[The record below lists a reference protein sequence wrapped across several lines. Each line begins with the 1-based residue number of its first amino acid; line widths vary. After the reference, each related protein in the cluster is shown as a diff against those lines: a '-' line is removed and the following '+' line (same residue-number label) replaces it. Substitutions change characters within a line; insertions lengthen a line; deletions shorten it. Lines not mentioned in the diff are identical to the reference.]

1 MAAVAAPR
9 PSSSPDWARKYP
21 PLLALGVAALLLLAV
36 LPNSLNLPQTN
47 PTQTLEYAP
56 VPPDENS
63 NDVPPSG
70 NLAAVGLG
78 SSSGIRGGGAA
89 GGNDQGTTT
98 TTTTEGVLGALPT
111 EGQKGAATNKRCV
124 GNPPRQT
131 EDPLSPP
138 CVAYFQGDNF
148 GATYQGVTAD
158 EIRLLVY
165 IDGGINYISGTDGG
179 LNNVAPSDE
188 LYDLFVPPG
197 ESPNPEGDEHFLV
210 RGMRVW
216 QQYFNDA
223 FQTYGRRVHFY
234 MYLSGA
240 RNAEG
245 RRADAARLQKQI
257 QPFAVLGDA
266 TEGAEDAFLREMARR
281 GVLNFGSF
289 SLRPAGFFNEFPKLI
304 WSYQPSIE
312 QQADT
317 YVSYVCQ
324 KVVPYGPSLASA
336 ELQASSGGKRKI
348 GIIRTTDKNQ
358 AGLILLAEIVKKRV
372 AECGG
377 KIEAE
382 ATFPV
387 CCLAQD
393 NGDTDTY
400 GQTQMADFRQKGI
413 TTILWPGGINGN
425 FGKSAAASQYFPEWV
440 IAGDGIMEGNN
451 PVRLS
456 QNGPSFDGRAIVVTP
471 ETFQPAQ
478 SEQRCAQAFR
488 TVDREFSDPNLGYL
502 CEYYRNLFQVFLGIQ
517 VAGPRLGPT
526 SVDKGFH
533 AIPPIESTDRQ
544 TPSCFYLTDDYTC
557 VKDAQAE
564 IWDNSGR
571 PPGDNRP
578 GCWKALEGG
587 KRYLSGKFPEGNVD
601 AQLPANFRSLE
612 CNAYNASVRFNAA

>member
-1 MAAVAAPR
+1 MAAVSVVPR
-9 PSSSPDWARKYP
+9 TANAPDWSRKYP
-21 PLLALGVAALLLLAV
+21 PLLALGVAALLILAV

-56 VPPDENS
+56 VPPEDN

-89 GGNDQGTTT
+89 GGNDSP
-98 TTTTEGVLGALPT
+98 TTTEAAELGALPSDA
-111 EGQKGAATNKRCV
+111 GQKGAATNKRCV

-138 CVAYFQGDNF
+138 CVAFFQGDNF
-148 GATYQGVTAD
+148 GATYQGVTGD

-165 IDGGINYISGTDGG
+165 LDGGINYIGGTDGG
-179 LNNVAPSDE
+179 LDNVAPSDQ
-188 LYDLFVPPG
+188 LYDLFVPP
-197 ESPNPEGDEHFLV
+197 EEPPNPEGAEHLLV
-210 RGMRVW
+210 RGMRAW
-216 QQYFNDA
+216 QTYFNDA

-234 MYLSGA
+234 VYLSGS
-240 RNAEG
+240 RNAEA
-245 RRADAARLQKQI
+245 RRADAAQLHKAVK
-257 QPFAVLGDA
+257 PFAVLGDA

-289 SLRPAGFFNEFPKLI
+289 ALRPEGFFNEFPKLI

-312 QQADT
+312 QQAEGYT
-317 YVSYVCQ
+317 SYICK
-324 KVVPYGPSLASA
+324 KVVNQPPVLAGA
-336 ELQASSGGKRKI
+336 DVQAKAGGKRKF
-348 GIIRTTDKNQ
+348 GMVHTTDKNQ
-358 AGLILLAEIVKKRV
+358 AGLILLAQIVKEKV
-372 AECGG
+372 EACGAG
-377 KIEAE
+377 TIDE
-382 ATFPV
+382 ATFPT

-400 GQTQMADFRQKGI
+400 GQTQMADFQQKNI

-425 FGKSAAASQYFPEWV
+425 FGKSAQALGYSPEWI

-456 QNGPSFDGRAIVVTP
+456 QNVTAFDGHAIAVTP
-471 ETFQPAQ
+471 ETFQPGQ
-478 SEQRCAQAFR
+478 DEQRCSQAYR
-488 TVDREFSDPNLGYL
+488 TVDQEFSKPNLGYL

-526 SVDKGFH
+526 SLDKGMH
-533 AIPPIESTDRQ
+533 AIPAVQSTDRQ
-544 TPSCFYLTDDYTC
+544 TPSCFYLPGDYTC

-564 IWDNSGR
+564 IWDANGR

-578 GCWKALEGG
+578 GCWKSIENGR
-587 KRYLSGKFPEGNVD
+587 RYLTGAFPEGNVNSQYSD
-601 AQLPANFRSLE
+601 YRALE
-612 CNAYNASVRFNAA
+612 CNGFSASVRFNAA